1 MCVLCWS
8 KLTYSLAGIQI
19 SSVDRIECYAG
30 LRWIIYAISVEE
42 IEKDGK
48 NVFKI
53 GIEFMQRSAS

>member
-1 MCVLCWS
+1 MSRYARYENNNMCVLCWS

-42 IEKDGK
+42 KEKDGK
-48 NVFKI
+48 KCI
-53 GIEFMQRSAS
+53 